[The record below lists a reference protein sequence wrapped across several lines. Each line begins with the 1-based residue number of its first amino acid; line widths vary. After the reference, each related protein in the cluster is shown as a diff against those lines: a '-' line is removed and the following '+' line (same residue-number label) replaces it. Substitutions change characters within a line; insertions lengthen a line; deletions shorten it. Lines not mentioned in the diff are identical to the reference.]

1 MSDAQAS
8 IVEPSPSGISK
19 EDRRWA
25 ILQWL
30 SVKMI
35 DSPHE
40 EILKAAGDFEDYIVR
55 DVADRVISDDAISSI
70 TKLDPKAGQILAA
83 VSKKESDSALEPE
96 RTAPKRRSPTSR
108 QMLADRV
115 GRS

>member
-8 IVEPSPSGISK
+8 IVEPSSAGISK

-30 SVKMI
+30 SVKMV
-35 DSPHE
+35 DAPHE

-55 DVADRVISDDAISSI
+55 DVVGRDISDDAISSI
-70 TKLDPKAGQILAA
+70 TKLDPKAGQISSVTA
-83 VSKKESDSALEPE
+83 KKKRDPASE
-96 RTAPKRRSPTSR
+96 PKRAWSNG
-108 QMLADRV
+108 MLERM

>member
-1 MSDAQAS
+1 MSEAQAS
-8 IVEPSPSGISK
+8 IVEPSPAGISK

-30 SVKMI
+30 SVKMA
-35 DSPHE
+35 DAPHE

-55 DVADRVISDDAISSI
+55 DVVGRDISSDAISSVTTI
-70 TKLDPKAGQILAA
+70 DPKAGRIPSVTA
-83 VSKKESDSALEPE
+83 KKKRDPASE
-96 RTAPKRRSPTSR
+96 PKRAWSNG
-108 QMLADRV
+108 MLDRM